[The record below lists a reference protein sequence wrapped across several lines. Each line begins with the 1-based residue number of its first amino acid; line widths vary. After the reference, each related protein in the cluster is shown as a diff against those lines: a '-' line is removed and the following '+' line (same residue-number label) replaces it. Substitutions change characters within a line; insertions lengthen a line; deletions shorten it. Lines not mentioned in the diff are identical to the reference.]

1 LKSKEG
7 FLVMPHAFLTERKQ
21 AQIVPV
27 WDYYQLLVSLG
38 TSAEIAAKIK
48 KAGYDPPAPKT
59 VDGWRFRGRV
69 PSQWT
74 PLFLKWALQAGTI
87 KSIDQLLVRGK
98 VTL

>member
-1 LKSKEG
+1 
-7 FLVMPHAFLTERKQ
+7 
-21 AQIVPV
+21 
-27 WDYYQLLVSLG
+27 
-38 TSAEIAAKIK
+38 
-48 KAGYDPPAPKT
+48 
-59 VDGWRFRGRV
+59 V